1 MDNKVKVIKFIRTHW
16 DEVGVAI
23 REAYKESLQESD
35 YYEEKVL
42 VYDNKIVH
50 WSHPH
55 GCWSQAEQD
64 GVAICIDSFRG
75 AGDDEIDDGTAEYL
89 MDVLDVDGVIDDAIL
104 KLDMGLF

>member
-1 MDNKVKVIKFIRTHW
+1 MDNKVEAITIIRTHR

-35 YYEEKVL
+35 CYDEKVL

-50 WSHPH
+50 WSHQH

-64 GVAICIDSFRG
+64 GDAICIYSFSG
-75 AGDDEIDDGTAEYL
+75 AGDGEIDDGTAEYL

-104 KLDMGLF
+104 KLEMGLF